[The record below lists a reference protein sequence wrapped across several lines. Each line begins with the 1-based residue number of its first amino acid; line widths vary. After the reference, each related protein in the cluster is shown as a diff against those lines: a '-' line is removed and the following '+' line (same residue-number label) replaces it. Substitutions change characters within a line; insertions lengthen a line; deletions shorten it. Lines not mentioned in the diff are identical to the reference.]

1 MPQGSRYI
9 KQAIRERW
17 TAESLDDPFI
27 ALRGS
32 TSSNPVLDSG
42 EIAPGT
48 PFPYCVMAQTAGS
61 KVASMS
67 GKTSGSRQEMR
78 QVNIDFNIHA
88 KTEEQAA
95 DLADTVMAAFDDVE
109 LTLAEGGFVQA
120 ERGQEF
126 GVRQGDSEWQWTVP
140 YQFMID
146 ETITPAS

>member
-67 GKTSGSRQEMR
+67 GKTSHAAWSATARRACSGSLQPS
-78 QVNIDFNIHA
+78 
-88 KTEEQAA
+88 
-95 DLADTVMAAFDDVE
+95 
-109 LTLAEGGFVQA
+109 
-120 ERGQEF
+120 
-126 GVRQGDSEWQWTVP
+126 QGLMTNN
-140 YQFMID
+140 
-146 ETITPAS
+146 